1 MTTYTVS
8 SDRLAGYKS
17 GDTVSAS
24 ELESSNIDAL
34 IDAGHLTP
42 VSAPSK
48 KIDKKDDN

>member
-24 ELESSNIDAL
+24 ELESANIDAL
-34 IDAGHLTP
+34 IDAGHLTAI
-42 VSAPSK
+42 SAPSK